1 MSTVDDLSYKQI
13 ASQLH
18 TFPGVSYDAGNAV
31 DRDLSTCMRT
41 REIGFNS
48 SYKTVWWKV
57 DFGGVYNIYSINEQ
71 IPMFTST
78 NKMIHETD
86 ISINWISKNMLLDL
100 FLSSRWF

>member
-57 DFGGVYNIYSINEQ
+57 DFGGVYNIYSIN
-71 IPMFTST
+71 IVFRSY
-78 NKMIHETD
+78 NGSGKMICYFK
-86 ISINWISKNMLLDL
+86 ISICAH
-100 FLSSRWF
+100 